1 MNISKN
7 EEEKHLLFL
16 NLLKP
21 RKSAS
26 RAGKKQILTEL
37 SKKQMSFSENCNFRK
52 SSSRVG
58 ESSILMEKVV
68 KLQKSSELRGGR
80 FLRDVSANIAISAK
94 NDEKNH

>member
-26 RAGKKQILTEL
+26 RVGEKLILAEL
-37 SKKQMSFSENCNFRK
+37 SKKQVSFFENCNFRK
-52 SSSRVG
+52 SCSRVG
-58 ESSILMEKVV
+58 ESSILKKKLVKV
-68 KLQKSSELRGGR
+68 QK
-80 FLRDVSANIAISAK
+80 
-94 NDEKNH
+94 